1 MTELK
6 RTPLYK
12 SAIKSG
18 GKMVPFSGWEM
29 AVQFEGLIKEHKTV
43 RESCG
48 MFDIS
53 HMGSLRLIGENVKGK
68 LQYLVPTDLSRLTVG
83 KACYSVLMNDKGGIR
98 DDLIIYDRGDNEV
111 VLVINAACL
120 ESDTEW
126 IRSQLEPDIEVIDY
140 KNNGGWVHRSQLKK
154 NKSLI
159 TLQEKILFKSSTK
172 YSTPI
177 AVIKS
182 GRLLIVKKEEKKW
195 LKVETGNYV
204 GWIDNE
210 YLWGN

>member
-1 MTELK
+1 MN
-6 RTPLYK
+6 
-12 SAIKSG
+12 I
-18 GKMVPFSGWEM
+18 
-29 AVQFEGLIKEHKTV
+29 
-43 RESCG
+43 
-48 MFDIS
+48 
-53 HMGSLRLIGENVKGK
+53 LRI
-68 LQYLVPTDLSRLTVG
+68 
-83 KACYSVLMNDKGGIR
+83 
-98 DDLIIYDRGDNEV
+98 LIISFLLLYFNV
-111 VLVINAACL
+111 
-120 ESDTEW
+120 SKTEENYFLSLKYNKVNVRYGPGLDYP
-126 IRSQLEPDIEVIDY
+126 IKFIFEKKNYPVQIIDEKENFRKILDY

-159 TLQEKILFKSSTK
+159 TLQEKILFKNSTK

-195 LKVETGNYV
+195 FKVVTGNYV